1 MAPCGVI
8 LACVGCNGDGL
19 RRHLEAGAR
28 RHEESS
34 DRAAA
39 CDRAP
44 GVKFA
49 SMFLVPSCNHRR
61 GRTTALANVHS
72 CFAKLLFKTARRGT
86 LLRPTCSLRAGDNEC
101 RSYAMAN
108 RMVEPALVLGLVSA
122 LALSTAAPSFGQTQR
137 QRPSAQE
144 QGLGQGPGP
153 ASPADETFGQ
163 APPRA
168 QSRNPA
174 AAQQSGSCWIPTNED
189 FGVGYWG
196 PCSNKGSRPVK

>member
-1 MAPCGVI
+1 
-8 LACVGCNGDGL
+8 
-19 RRHLEAGAR
+19 
-28 RHEESS
+28 
-34 DRAAA
+34 
-39 CDRAP
+39 
-44 GVKFA
+44 
-49 SMFLVPSCNHRR
+49 
-61 GRTTALANVHS
+61 
-72 CFAKLLFKTARRGT
+72 
-86 LLRPTCSLRAGDNEC
+86 
-101 RSYAMAN
+101 MAN
-108 RMVEPALVLGLVSA
+108 RMIESALVLGLVSA

-137 QRPSAQE
+137 QHPSAQE

-153 ASPADETFGQ
+153 ASPPADETFGQ

>member
-1 MAPCGVI
+1 
-8 LACVGCNGDGL
+8 
-19 RRHLEAGAR
+19 
-28 RHEESS
+28 
-34 DRAAA
+34 
-39 CDRAP
+39 
-44 GVKFA
+44 
-49 SMFLVPSCNHRR
+49 
-61 GRTTALANVHS
+61 
-72 CFAKLLFKTARRGT
+72 
-86 LLRPTCSLRAGDNEC
+86 
-101 RSYAMAN
+101 MAN

-122 LALSTAAPSFGQTQR
+122 LALSTTAPSFAQTQR

-153 ASPADETFGQ
+153 ASPPADETFGQ

>member
-1 MAPCGVI
+1 
-8 LACVGCNGDGL
+8 
-19 RRHLEAGAR
+19 
-28 RHEESS
+28 
-34 DRAAA
+34 
-39 CDRAP
+39 
-44 GVKFA
+44 
-49 SMFLVPSCNHRR
+49 
-61 GRTTALANVHS
+61 
-72 CFAKLLFKTARRGT
+72 
-86 LLRPTCSLRAGDNEC
+86 
-101 RSYAMAN
+101 MAN

-122 LALSTAAPSFGQTQR
+122 LVLSTAAPSFG
-137 QRPSAQE
+137 QE

-153 ASPADETFGQ
+153 ASPPADETFGQ

>member
-1 MAPCGVI
+1 
-8 LACVGCNGDGL
+8 
-19 RRHLEAGAR
+19 
-28 RHEESS
+28 
-34 DRAAA
+34 
-39 CDRAP
+39 
-44 GVKFA
+44 
-49 SMFLVPSCNHRR
+49 
-61 GRTTALANVHS
+61 
-72 CFAKLLFKTARRGT
+72 
-86 LLRPTCSLRAGDNEC
+86 
-101 RSYAMAN
+101 MAN

-122 LALSTAAPSFGQTQR
+122 LALSTTAPSFGQTQR

-153 ASPADETFGQ
+153 ASPPADETFGQ

-196 PCSNKGSRPVK
+196 PCSNKGLRPVK

>member
-1 MAPCGVI
+1 
-8 LACVGCNGDGL
+8 
-19 RRHLEAGAR
+19 
-28 RHEESS
+28 
-34 DRAAA
+34 
-39 CDRAP
+39 
-44 GVKFA
+44 
-49 SMFLVPSCNHRR
+49 
-61 GRTTALANVHS
+61 
-72 CFAKLLFKTARRGT
+72 
-86 LLRPTCSLRAGDNEC
+86 
-101 RSYAMAN
+101 MAN
-108 RMVEPALVLGLVSA
+108 RMVEPALVLGLVSV

-153 ASPADETFGQ
+153 ASPPVDETFGQ